1 MSGPR
6 LTLRGT
12 RPFQPE
18 SRPGTRDARN
28 PGRTAAVAASG
39 RAGYHLFMDQFV
51 RLLMRMSLWVRRP
64 PSRMQILIMAAVV
77 ALAAAC
83 FAIEAIWGW
92 PSWLTANQ
100 APRNLGFRP
109 L

>member
-1 MSGPR
+1 
-6 LTLRGT
+6 
-12 RPFQPE
+12 
-18 SRPGTRDARN
+18 
-28 PGRTAAVAASG
+28 
-39 RAGYHLFMDQFV
+39 MDQLV

-64 PSRMQILIMAAVV
+64 PSRTQILIMAAVV

-83 FAIEAIWGW
+83 VAIETIWGW